1 MSATATSAETNG
13 TKTTHASDAPAQPTK
28 SASPKSLA
36 ATLSAMKASHHKAGA
51 PDYETRINHLNALEK
66 MLISKQ
72 DRICDAIDKDFG
84 GRSRHESLVAE
95 IYLTVTGIR
104 HIREHLHDWMATE
117 DREVA
122 WTFLPGR
129 AEVMSQPLGVVGVI
143 SPWNYPIQL
152 ALAPLAAALAAGNRA
167 MLKPSELVP
176 ETSEVLRQMIAD
188 TFTPD
193 HVTVVTGGSDVAEEF
208 SKLAFDHL
216 LFTGSIRVGKAVM
229 RAAAENLTPVTL
241 ELGGKSPAIVGEAFP
256 IDVAADRIVSG
267 KLFNAGQTCIAP
279 DYVLLPEAKVDAF
292 VAQAKRAM
300 AKLYPVLSGNSD
312 YTAIVNDRHHQRL
325 AGYLSDATA
334 KGAKVIPLSDES
346 LSDSSRKM
354 MPTIVVDAPED
365 SLIMQ
370 EEIFGPLLPIKTYST
385 MGEAIAYINDHPRP
399 LALYCFDYDSVNV
412 SRVLRETISGG
423 VTVND
428 TMLQFAQDD
437 LPFGGVGASGMGHY
451 HGREGFETFS
461 KKKPI
466 FYQARVNAVSALRPP
481 FGKALDFFLKM
492 MLRK

>member
-1 MSATATSAETNG
+1 MSASATSTETNG
-13 TKTTHASDAPAQPTK
+13 TKLSHASDAPVSHTK
-28 SASPKSLA
+28 STPPQSLS
-36 ATLSAMKASHHKAGA
+36 ATLSQMKAAHRKAGA
-51 PDYETRINHLNALEK
+51 PDYETRINYLNALEK
-66 MLISKQ
+66 MLVSNQ
-72 DRICDAIDKDFG
+72 DRICEAIDKDFG

-95 IYLTVTGIR
+95 VYLTVTSIR
-104 HIREHLHDWMATE
+104 HLREHLHEWMATE
-117 DREVA
+117 EREVA

-129 AEVMSQPLGVVGVI
+129 AEVMWQPLGVIGVI
-143 SPWNYPIQL
+143 APWNYPIQL

-167 MLKPSELVP
+167 LLKPSELVP
-176 ETSEVLRQMIAD
+176 ETSELLRQMIAE

-193 HVTVVTGGSDVAEEF
+193 HVAVVTGGSDVAEEF
-208 SKLAFDHL
+208 SKLPFDHL
-216 LFTGSIRVGKAVM
+216 LFTGSTRVGKAVM

-241 ELGGKSPAIVGEAFP
+241 ELGGKSPAMVGETFP
-256 IDVAADRIVSG
+256 IDVAADRILSG

-279 DYVLLPEAKVDAF
+279 DYVLLPSAKVEAF
-292 VAQAKRAM
+292 VAQAKRAV
-300 AKLYPVLSGNSD
+300 AKLYPALSGNSD

-325 AGYLSDATA
+325 LGYLADATT
-334 KGAKVIPLSDES
+334 KGAKVIPLADET
-346 LSDSSRKM
+346 LSDSSRKIV
-354 MPTIVVDAPED
+354 PTIVVDAPED
-365 SLIMQ
+365 ALIMQ

-385 MGEAIAYINDHPRP
+385 LGEAIAYVNDHPRP
-399 LALYCFDYDSVNV
+399 LALYCFDYDSVSV

-428 TMLQFAQDD
+428 TMLQFAQED

-461 KKKPI
+461 KKKPV
-466 FYQARVNAVSALRPP
+466 FYQARVNAVGAMRPP